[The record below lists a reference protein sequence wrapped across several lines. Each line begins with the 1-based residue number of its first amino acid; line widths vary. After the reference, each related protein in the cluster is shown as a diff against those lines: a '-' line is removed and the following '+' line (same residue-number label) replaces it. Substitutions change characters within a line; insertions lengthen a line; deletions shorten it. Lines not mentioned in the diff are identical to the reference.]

1 MELELANAMTYS
13 SYKHCEVEFPLDR
26 QGYADLLSDLIQQH
40 SKKNRENSSGGDVPQ
55 LYLLPTPLAARK
67 RYLRSYRV
75 SEERRDNM
83 TESEASGRKR
93 RILVLHGPNLN
104 NLGKRDPTIYG
115 RTTLAEINER
125 LRARGAELGYEVV
138 TFQSNH
144 EGALIDCLQE
154 EAGSALGIIINPG
167 GLTHTS
173 VSLRD
178 ALKDTSRPIIEV
190 HMSNVHAREPFRH
203 ESFIAPICVAQIAG
217 LGWRG
222 YLHALEALIELNQG
236 ESAEP
241 MPGGHV

>member
-1 MELELANAMTYS
+1 
-13 SYKHCEVEFPLDR
+13 
-26 QGYADLLSDLIQQH
+26 
-40 SKKNRENSSGGDVPQ
+40 
-55 LYLLPTPLAARK
+55 
-67 RYLRSYRV
+67 
-75 SEERRDNM
+75 M
-83 TESEASGRKR
+83 TESKANEQKK

-104 NLGKRDPTIYG
+104 NLGKRDPGIYG
-115 RTTLAEINER
+115 HTTLAEINDR
-125 LRARGAELGYEVV
+125 LRARGAELGYEVT

-154 EAGSALGIIINPG
+154 EAQSVVGIMINPG

-173 VSLRD
+173 YSLRD
-178 ALKDTSRPIIEV
+178 ALKDANRPIIEI

-236 ESAEP
+236 EGAELAP
-241 MPGGHV
+241 RGHV